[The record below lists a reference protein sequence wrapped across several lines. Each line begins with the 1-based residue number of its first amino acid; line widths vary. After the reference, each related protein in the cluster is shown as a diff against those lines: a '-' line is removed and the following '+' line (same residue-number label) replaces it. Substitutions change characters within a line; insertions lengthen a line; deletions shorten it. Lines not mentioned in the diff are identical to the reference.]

1 MNKYKYLLCP
11 GYTGDNEYISLTK
24 LIRLYD
30 VDPSICLII
39 GAEGSDDK
47 SLIKLTPFGK

>member
-1 MNKYKYLLCP
+1 MKRHRYLLCP
-11 GYTGDNEYISLTK
+11 GYTNDNEYISLTK

-30 VDPSICLII
+30 VDPCICLII
-39 GAEGSDDK
+39 GADGSEDK